1 MQSIVVRK
9 IISLLIKK
17 GKRQVSFRLFFASC
31 SYLKLF
37 FKINPFFTI
46 KKAVINLTP
55 FFELLKI
62 QKNSQTNYVP
72 RFTSLSR
79 RRSLGLRWILITAKA
94 SRSALIKQLALEFF
108 NASLA
113 KGKPFDKKVEL
124 LKKAE
129 ASKTAFL
136 SYQRNAYSTTN

>member
-1 MQSIVVRK
+1 MKSIVVRK

-17 GKRQVSFRLFFASC
+17 GKCQVSSRLFIAC
-31 SYLKLF
+31 CLYLKLF

-46 KKAVINLTP
+46 KKAVINVTP
-55 FFELLKI
+55 FFEVLKI

-79 RRSLGLRWILITAKA
+79 RRALGLRWILITTK
-94 SRSALIKQLALEFF
+94 SSKSAVIKQLALEFF
-108 NASLA
+108 NASLS

-136 SYQRNAYSTTN
+136 FYTENAYSTTN